1 MPRILGP
8 NAATGISCC
17 HFKLRRGSLQGHI
30 VPYMFSYWHCQI
42 DSSKRAVM
50 ADQIVITEKT
60 SQAKDVRAAVG
71 SRYGDILPAEGHLFD
86 LLEPEDVVPAWKRW
100 SPILLRPEGLYGTRP
115 AEGGN
120 KAAKLRAIRE
130 ALRTAK
136 RVWLATD
143 CDREGQLIGQ
153 EILEHYDYRGQVMR
167 VLFTAQDSQTIRDA
181 FARAKPNT
189 EYARLYAA
197 AVARR
202 QADQIYNLSLTRT
215 ATVILGQGARRVIG
229 VGRVKTPTLAI
240 VCKRELEIRNFV
252 PLAYFEV
259 VATAKVAGGQFQM
272 RHAPQDRI
280 VRREI
285 AQEIVNLAQAFEGA
299 LGVRVEDKRQGPP
312 KLHDLP
318 SLQKLCSSRFGW
330 PASKTLAVAQEL
342 YDGQGKKIITYPRAE
357 VRYLP
362 PSLITDVPRIVAG
375 LRVGQ
380 SFSAIP
386 VPEPPVIRKGASGSF
401 YDKGLEGA
409 SHHAVIPNVN
419 TIDDLR
425 KVWPRLSSDEK
436 KLFDVIARAYLA
448 ALMPDFRYRQTTA
461 TLDVHGVTFRAAGR
475 QPIDLGWRAAF
486 PDWQPADEKGDE
498 AQLLPPLR
506 NGETAQL
513 QDPKIEDKET
523 RPPAR
528 YNEGTLI
535 EAMQNAWRFVD
546 DEVLRERLKEAKGIG
561 TPATRAEIIGGLKKQ
576 GFLIVQGK
584 HIVPTETGL
593 SLFDVLKRADPA
605 LVDPGVTAQL
615 EYLLDDVVVGKQE
628 MVGAIDAVC
637 NVAQRIIGKLKEGA
651 AAGGPPL
658 LGAAGGNGP
667 GTFPPTPAMKR
678 FADSLVR
685 QKGIKPP
692 PGYKTSISICR
703 KFLNEHAPKKAA
715 GETPGNL
722 EPKPVSPAQ
731 MLYAKRIAQGKG
743 IIIPDEA
750 KANSAAMSAWIDS
763 NRGTKRRK
771 RGRKTA
777 YKPMVSIAPQ
787 STAPTKRSRK
797 RAAAATAAPPAP
809 AQPKSVTGT
818 PLRIPYGN
826 KEVAL
831 KLGARYGSA
840 GWYAPPGVDLAAFSE
855 RGWL

>member
-1 MPRILGP
+1 MFRRAAVESILP
-8 NAATGISCC
+8 TE
-17 HFKLRRGSLQGHI
+17 
-30 VPYMFSYWHCQI
+30 P
-42 DSSKRAVM
+42 VM
-50 ADQIVITEKT
+50 ADQIVITEKS

-71 SRYGDILPAEGHLFD
+71 SRYGEILPAEGHLLD

-120 KAAKLRAIRE
+120 KASKLKAIRE
-130 ALRTAK
+130 ALRTVK

-153 EILEHYDYRGQVMR
+153 EILEHYEYRGQVMR

-181 FARAKPNT
+181 FGRAKPNS

-215 ATVILGQGARRVIG
+215 ATVILGRGTRRVIG
-229 VGRVKTPTLAI
+229 VGRLKTPTLDI
-240 VCKRELEIRNFV
+240 VFKRQLEIRDFV
-252 PLAYFEV
+252 PLSYFEV

-285 AQEIVNLAQAFEGA
+285 AQQIADAARNCEGA
-299 LGVRVEDKRQGPP
+299 LTVRVDDKRQGPP

-318 SLQKLCSSRFGW
+318 SLQKLCGSRFGW
-330 PASKTLAVAQEL
+330 PASKTLSVAQEL

-357 VRYLP
+357 GRYLP
-362 PSLITDVPRIVAG
+362 QNLISDVPRIIAG

-386 VPEPPVIRKGASGSF
+386 LPDPPVIRRGASGTFS
-401 YDKGLEGA
+401 DKGLEGA

-419 TIDDLR
+419 AIDKLAE
-425 KVWPRLSSDEK
+425 VWPRLSSDEK

-461 TLDVHGVTFRAAGR
+461 TLDVRGFEFRAAGR

-486 PDWQPADEKGDE
+486 PDWQPADEKGE
-498 AQLLPPLR
+498 GAQLLPPLR

-513 QDPKIEDKET
+513 LDPKIEDKET
-523 RPPAR
+523 RPPPR

-546 DEVLRERLKEAKGIG
+546 DEVLRDRLKEAKGIG
-561 TPATRAEIIGGLKKQ
+561 TPATRAEIIGGLKTQ
-576 GFLIVQGK
+576 GFLIAQGK
-584 HIVPTETGL
+584 NIVPTETGL
-593 SLFDVLKRADPA
+593 SLFGILKQADPA

-615 EYLLDDVVVGKQE
+615 ECLLDDVVVGKQE

-637 NVAQRIIGKLKEGA
+637 DVAQRIIGKLKEGTS
-651 AAGGPPL
+651 GEGPPL
-658 LGAAGGNGP
+658 LGAAVNGDA
-667 GTFPPTPAMKR
+667 GDRPPTPAMKR
-678 FADSLVR
+678 FADSAAR
-685 QKGIKPP
+685 QKGIKAPAGYTKSGSVCRAFLDRHAPTKAGGGP
-692 PGYKTSISICR
+692 PG
-703 KFLNEHAPKKAA
+703 EA
-715 GETPGNL
+715 G
-722 EPKPVSPAQ
+722 PKPPSPAQ
-731 MLYAKRIAQGKG
+731 MSFAEKIAW
-743 IIIPDEA
+743 E
-750 KANSAAMSAWIDS
+750 
-763 NRGTKRRK
+763 
-771 RGRKTA
+771 
-777 YKPMVSIAPQ
+777 
-787 STAPTKRSRK
+787 
-797 RAAAATAAPPAP
+797 
-809 AQPKSVTGT
+809 
-818 PLRIPYGN
+818 
-826 KEVAL
+826 
-831 KLGARYGSA
+831 
-840 GWYAPPGVDLAAFSE
+840 
-855 RGWL
+855 

>member
-1 MPRILGP
+1 
-8 NAATGISCC
+8 
-17 HFKLRRGSLQGHI
+17 
-30 VPYMFSYWHCQI
+30 
-42 DSSKRAVM
+42 
-50 ADQIVITEKT
+50 
-60 SQAKDVRAAVG
+60 
-71 SRYGDILPAEGHLFD
+71 
-86 LLEPEDVVPAWKRW
+86 VPAWRRW

-130 ALRTAK
+130 ALRSAK

-153 EILEHYDYRGQVMR
+153 EILEHYEYRGQVMR

-181 FARAKPNT
+181 FGRAKPNS

-240 VCKRELEIRNFV
+240 VCWRELEIRNFV
-252 PLAYFEV
+252 PIAYFEI
-259 VATAKVAGGQFQM
+259 VATAKVGGGQFQM
-272 RHAPQDRI
+272 RHAPQERI

-285 AQEIVNLAQAFEGA
+285 AQEIADAARDFEGP
-299 LGVRVEDKRQGPP
+299 LTVRVEDKRQRPP
-312 KLHDLP
+312 RLHDLP
-318 SLQKLCSSRFGW
+318 SLQKLCGSRFGW
-330 PASKTLAVAQEL
+330 PASKTLEVAQEL

-357 VRYLP
+357 VRYLSQ
-362 PSLITDVPRIVAG
+362 SLISDVPRIVAG
-375 LRVGQ
+375 LRTGQ
-380 SFSAIP
+380 SFGAIP
-386 VPEPPVIRKGASGSF
+386 IPEPPMIRRGASGTF

-409 SHHAVIPNVN
+409 SHHAIIPNVN
-419 TIDDLR
+419 TIDKLR
-425 KVWPRLSSDEK
+425 EVWPRLSSDEK

-448 ALMPDFRYRQTTA
+448 ALMSDFRYRQTTA
-461 TLDVHGVTFRAAGR
+461 TLDVRGFEFRASGR

-486 PDWQPADEKGDE
+486 PEWQPAEEKGDE

-513 QDPKIEDKET
+513 LDPKIENKET
-523 RPPAR
+523 RPPPR

-576 GFLIVQGK
+576 GFLVAQGK
-584 HIVPTETGL
+584 HIVPTEAGL
-593 SLFDVLKRADPA
+593 SLFGVLKQADPA

-615 EYLLDDVVVGKQE
+615 ECLLDDVVVGKQE

-637 NVAQRIIGKLKEGA
+637 NVAQRIIGKLKDGG

-658 LGAAGGNGP
+658 LGAAASGP

-678 FADSLVR
+678 FADSLAR

-692 PGYKTSISICR
+692 AGYKTSISICR
-703 KFLNEHAPKKAA
+703 KFLNENAPKKAE
-715 GETPGNL
+715 GKTPGKL
-722 EPKPVSPAQ
+722 DPKPPSPAQ
-731 MLYAKRIAQGKG
+731 MLYAKKIAQGKG
-743 IIIPDEA
+743 VVIPDEA
-750 KANSAAMSAWIDS
+750 KVNSTAMSAWIDS
-763 NRGTKRRK
+763 NRGAKRRK

-777 YKPMVSIAPQ
+777 HKLAGSAASQ
-787 STAPTKRSRK
+787 STATTKRSRK
-797 RAAAATAAPPAP
+797 HKSDVSGTPLAPV
-809 AQPKSVTGT
+809 QPNSVTGT

-831 KLGARYGSA
+831 KLGARYRSG
-840 GWYAPPGVDLAAFSE
+840 GWYAPPGVDLSAFGE

>member
-1 MPRILGP
+1 
-8 NAATGISCC
+8 
-17 HFKLRRGSLQGHI
+17 
-30 VPYMFSYWHCQI
+30 
-42 DSSKRAVM
+42 M
-50 ADQIVITEKT
+50 ADQIVITEKS

-71 SRYGDILPAEGHLFD
+71 SRYGEILPAEGHLFD
-86 LLEPEDVVPAWKRW
+86 LLEPEDVVPEWKRW

-115 AEGGN
+115 ADGGN
-120 KAAKLRAIRE
+120 KTAKLKAIRE

-153 EILEHYDYRGQVMR
+153 EILEHYEYRGQVMR

-181 FARAKPNT
+181 FGRAKPNA

-215 ATVILGQGARRVIG
+215 ATIILGQGARRVIG

-240 VCKRELEIRNFV
+240 VCRRELEIRNFV

-285 AQEIVNLAQAFEGA
+285 AQDVIKAAEGFKGA
-299 LGVRVEDKRQGPP
+299 LAVRVEDKRQGPP

-318 SLQKLCSSRFGW
+318 SLQKLCGSRFGW
-330 PASKTLAVAQEL
+330 PAIKTLEVAQEL

-362 PSLITDVPRIVAG
+362 QSLISDVPKVVAG

-386 VPEPPVIRKGASGSF
+386 VPDPPVIRRGASGTF

-419 TIDDLR
+419 TIDKLR
-425 KVWPRLSSDEK
+425 EVWPRLSSDEK

-448 ALMPDFRYRQTTA
+448 ALMPHFRYRQTTA
-461 TLDVHGVTFRAAGR
+461 TLDVRGFEFRAAGR

-486 PDWQPADEKGDE
+486 PEWQPADEKDDE
-498 AQLLPPLR
+498 AQLLPQLR

-513 QDPKIEDKET
+513 HDPKIEDKET
-523 RPPAR
+523 RPPPR

-546 DEVLRERLKEAKGIG
+546 DEILRERLKEAKGIG

-576 GFLIVQGK
+576 NFLMTQGK

-593 SLFDVLKRADPA
+593 SLFGVLKHADSA

-615 EYLLDDVVVGKQE
+615 ECLLDDVVVGKQE

-637 NVAQRIIGKLKEGA
+637 NVAERIIGKLKEGA

-658 LGAAGGNGP
+658 LGAVVGNGP

-703 KFLNEHAPKKAA
+703 KFLNEHAPKKADVETA
-715 GETPGNL
+715 GKQ

-731 MLYAKRIAQGKG
+731 LLYAKKIAQGKG
-743 IIIPDEA
+743 LVIPDKA
-750 KANSAAMSAWIDS
+750 KASSATMSAWIDS
-763 NRGTKRRK
+763 HRSAKRRK
-771 RGRKTA
+771 PGGKTA
-777 YKPMVSIAPQ
+777 YGPVGLTAPQ

-797 RAAAATAAPPAP
+797 RKADTAARSLTPTQPNPA
-809 AQPKSVTGT
+809 TGT

-826 KEVAL
+826 KDVAL
-831 KLGARYGSA
+831 KLGARYGLG
-840 GWYAPPGVDLAAFSE
+840 GWYAPPGADLSAFGE

>member
-1 MPRILGP
+1 
-8 NAATGISCC
+8 
-17 HFKLRRGSLQGHI
+17 
-30 VPYMFSYWHCQI
+30 
-42 DSSKRAVM
+42 M

-71 SRYGDILPAEGHLFD
+71 SRYGDVLPAEGHLFD
-86 LLEPEDVVPAWKRW
+86 LLEPEDVVPAWRRW
-100 SPILLRPEGLYGTRP
+100 SPILLRPDGLYGTRP
-115 AEGGN
+115 AAGGN
-120 KAAKLRAIRE
+120 KAAKLRAIRD

-136 RVWLATD
+136 LVWLATD

-153 EILEHYDYRGQVMR
+153 EILEHYEYRGRVMR

-181 FARAKPNT
+181 FGRAKPNT
-189 EYARLYAA
+189 EYSRLYAA

-202 QADQIYNLSLTRT
+202 QSDQIYNLSLTRT

-259 VATAKVAGGQFQM
+259 VATAKVVGGQFQM

-285 AQEIVNLAQAFEGA
+285 AQDIVKAAKGFEGA
-299 LGVRVEDKRQGPP
+299 LTVRVEDKRQGPP

-330 PASKTLAVAQEL
+330 PASKTLEVAQEL

-362 PSLITDVPRIVAG
+362 QSLISGVPRIVAG
-375 LRVGQ
+375 LRVSQ

-386 VPEPPVIRKGASGSF
+386 VPEPPVIRRGASGSF

-419 TIDDLR
+419 TIDKLR
-425 KVWPRLSSDEK
+425 EVWPRLSSDEK
-436 KLFDVIARAYLA
+436 KLFDVIARAYLST
-448 ALMPDFRYRQTTA
+448 LMPDFRYRQTTA
-461 TLDVHGVTFRAAGR
+461 TLDVRGFEFRAAGR

-498 AQLLPPLR
+498 AQLLPSLR
-506 NGETAQL
+506 NGETTQL

-523 RPPAR
+523 RPPPR

-546 DEVLRERLKEAKGIG
+546 DEALRERLKEAKGIG

-576 GFLIVQGK
+576 GFLIAERK
-584 HIVPTETGL
+584 HIVPTEAGL
-593 SLFDVLKRADPA
+593 SLFDILKQADPA

-615 EYLLDDVVVGKQE
+615 EYLLDDVVVGKQQ
-628 MVGAIDAVC
+628 MIGAIDAVC
-637 NVAQRIIGKLKEGA
+637 DVAQRIIGKLTEGATTGGPALFGAAVGNGA
-651 AAGGPPL
+651 AAY
-658 LGAAGGNGP
+658 
-667 GTFPPTPAMKR
+667 PPTPAMKR

-685 QKGIKPP
+685 QKGVKPP
-692 PGYKTSISICR
+692 PGYKTSISICGA
-703 KFLNEHAPKKAA
+703 FLKQHAPKKAD
-715 GETPGNL
+715 GEATGKL
-722 EPKPVSPAQ
+722 EPKSVSPAQ
-731 MLYAKRIAQGKG
+731 LLYAKKIALGKG
-743 IIIPDEA
+743 VAIPDEA
-750 KANSAAMSAWIDS
+750 KANSAAMAAWIDS
-763 NRGTKRRK
+763 NKNTKRRK
-771 RGRKTA
+771 SGRTTA
-777 YKPMVSIAPQ
+777 FRPAGSISSQ
-787 STAPTKRSRK
+787 STSPTKRSRK
-797 RAAAATAAPPAP
+797 RKADAFSVSPTP
-809 AQPKSVTGT
+809 AQPNFVTGT

-831 KLGARYGSA
+831 KLGARYGST
-840 GWYAPPGVDLAAFSE
+840 GWYAPPGIDLSAFGE

>member
-1 MPRILGP
+1 LPLHAKPSKGACAAILFTICSHDGKVESILP
-8 NAATGISCC
+8 IE
-17 HFKLRRGSLQGHI
+17 
-30 VPYMFSYWHCQI
+30 P
-42 DSSKRAVM
+42 VM
-50 ADQIVITEKT
+50 ADQIVITEKS

-71 SRYGDILPAEGHLFD
+71 SRYGDILPAEGHLLD

-115 AEGGN
+115 AQGGN
-120 KAAKLRAIRE
+120 KAAKLKVIRE

-153 EILEHYDYRGQVMR
+153 EILEHYNYRGQVMR
-167 VLFTAQDSQTIRDA
+167 VLFTAQDQQTIRNA
-181 FARAKPNT
+181 FDRAKPNA

-252 PLAYFEV
+252 PVTYFEV
-259 VATAKVAGGQFQM
+259 VATAKVAAGQFQM

-285 AQEIVNLAQAFEGA
+285 AQEIAEAAEGFEGA
-299 LGVRVEDKRQGPP
+299 LAVRIEDKRQGPP

-318 SLQKLCSSRFGW
+318 SLQKLCGSRFGW
-330 PASKTLAVAQEL
+330 PASKTLDLAQEL
-342 YDGQGKKIITYPRAE
+342 YEGQGKKIITYPRAE

-362 PSLITDVPRIVAG
+362 QSLIADVPRIVAG
-375 LRVGQ
+375 LQVEQ

-386 VPEPPVIRKGASGSF
+386 VPDPPVIRRGASGSF

-419 TIDDLR
+419 TIDKLR
-425 KVWPRLSSDEK
+425 EVWPRLSPDER

-448 ALMPDFRYRQTTA
+448 AQMPDFRYRQTTA
-461 TLDVHGVTFRAAGR
+461 TLDVRGFDFRACGR

-486 PDWQPADEKGDE
+486 PEWQPADEKGDE

-506 NGETAQL
+506 NGETARL
-513 QDPKIEDKET
+513 QDAKIENKET
-523 RPPAR
+523 RPPPR

-576 GFLIVQGK
+576 GFLVAQGK

-593 SLFDVLKRADPA
+593 SLFGVLKQADPA

-615 EYLLDDVVVGKQE
+615 ECLLDDVVVGKQE

-637 NVAQRIIGKLKEGA
+637 DVAERIIGRLKEGA
-651 AAGGPPL
+651 TAGKAHLLGPAGGGGS
-658 LGAAGGNGP
+658 GASAY
-667 GTFPPTPAMKR
+667 PPTPAMKR
-678 FADSLVR
+678 FADSLAR

-692 PGYKTSISICR
+692 AGYGTSISICR
-703 KFLNEHAPKKAA
+703 KFLSEHAPKKAEGKSA
-715 GETPGNL
+715 GKH
-722 EPKPVSPAQ
+722 EPKPASPAQ
-731 MLYAKRIAQGKG
+731 LLYANRIAHWKG
-743 IIIPDEA
+743 LVIPEEA

-763 NRGTKRRK
+763 NRSAKRRS

-777 YKPMVSIAPQ
+777 YKPALSIVPQ
-787 STAPTKRSRK
+787 SAAPMNNSRK
-797 RAAAATAAPPAP
+797 RKARAAAAKSPP
-809 AQPKSVTGT
+809 AQPNSVTGT

-840 GWYAPPGVDLAAFSE
+840 GWYAPPGVDLVAFGE